1 MSTTFN
7 PSTAPLA
14 AQQSGTEAKALAG
27 IDPRGPQF
35 AASLTAVVL
44 VAVLLLPP
52 MLVMAVESPH
62 ATSARVVSQAH
73 RFGPR
78 SLFATAGR

>member
-14 AQQSGTEAKALAG
+14 AQQGGTEAKAPAG

-44 VAVLLLPP
+44 APGSALSSTP
-52 MLVMAVESPH
+52 MAVS
-62 ATSARVVSQAH
+62 TLRSKLVSV
-73 RFGPR
+73 
-78 SLFATAGR
+78 